1 MVEYK
6 RFLQDVKV
14 LDFITTS
21 DEADAVVKA
30 VLGILASSMEEP
42 EARKFTGNLPQPLTY
57 ERLRGMQTKTI
68 APSLD
73 QIVSEIG
80 NQFRLENDQAKRL
93 VDTVFHT
100 TRTVIGENVLT
111 EVESDLPTDVAK
123 ELENA

>member
-21 DEADAVVKA
+21 DEADAAVKA

-42 EARKFTGNLPQPLTY
+42 EARKFTGNLPAPLTY
-57 ERLRGMQTKTI
+57 ERLRGMQTKTV

-73 QIVSEIG
+73 RIVSEIG
-80 NQFRLENDQAKRL
+80 NQFHLENDQAKRL